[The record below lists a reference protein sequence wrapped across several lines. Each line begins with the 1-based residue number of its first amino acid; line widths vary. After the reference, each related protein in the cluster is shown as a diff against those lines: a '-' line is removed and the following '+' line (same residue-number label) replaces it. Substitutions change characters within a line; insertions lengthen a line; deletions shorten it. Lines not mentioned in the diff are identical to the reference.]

1 MEKAAEELS
10 KIRFA
15 TEPLPTLLGPLLALK
30 SMVETQGLL
39 AMDAIVPRIDH
50 PVFRNLLS
58 EASEGLPPVRLIV
71 LGLEAAVATASADE
85 KTRIGLF
92 TLFSLLLQSADKD
105 AESLLRRC
113 MQGTSPLRAI
123 AETLIKIYTPFHWK
137 RLQGL
142 ESELQ
147 DVVNSGCS
155 GDAHT
160 LYDGAL
166 VVLGLDELDN
176 AIESLDWFRSR
187 FGQLHPFLWAF
198 QNYLETQ
205 EVERAGEEG
214 LLGAIGFGFLSQ
226 ADMPA
231 AFKALTELRVSG
243 RLGPFTA
250 FLLGMLYLYH
260 EESVPYD
267 PKTAFLLFKA
277 AAGKGL
283 PLAAEWYAKFL
294 ESSEVPA
301 FPGRAVP
308 SEVSGGEVFS
318 ADELTQ
324 LLGAISPPDAGTGMP
339 ARPDWYDPETAA
351 TVRHNTAPGWSAPL
365 LEAQARRAASLGN
378 AADAWEHIRHG
389 AVLGER
395 WAVSTVVG
403 AWAGDSGG
411 VLPDQAD
418 KRALLRDTIRNDRRS
433 RPILALA
440 GRFHEHQEALSK
452 LAGALDSG
460 AEVPH
465 DPILVNRIRMELAS
479 FKQKH
484 EAAGGLSQADIDK
497 MLKG

>member
-1 MEKAAEELS
+1 MEKASEELS
-10 KIRFA
+10 KVRFA
-15 TEPLPTLLGPLLALK
+15 TEPLPTLLRPLMALK
-30 SMVETQGLL
+30 SMAQTQGLL
-39 AMDAIVPRIDH
+39 AMDAIAPRIEH
-50 PVFRNLLS
+50 PVFRRLLL

-71 LGLEAAVATASADE
+71 SGLESAASATSADE

-105 AESLLRRC
+105 TESILQKC

-123 AETLIKIYTPFHWK
+123 AETLVKIYTPFHWR

-147 DVVNSGCS
+147 DVIDSGCS
-155 GDAHT
+155 RDAHT
-160 LYDGAL
+160 LYDGAM

-176 AIESLDWFRSR
+176 AIAALEWFRSR
-187 FGQLHPFLWAF
+187 FGQFHPFLWAF

-231 AFKALTELRVSG
+231 AFKALTELRVTG

-267 PKTAFLLFKA
+267 PKAAFLLFKA

-324 LLGAISPPDAGTGMP
+324 LLGAISPPDTGKAMP

-351 TVRHNTAPGWSAPL
+351 SVRHTTAPGWSVPL
-365 LEAQARRAASLGN
+365 LEAHARRAASLGD
-378 AADAWEHIRHG
+378 AALAWEHIKHG
-389 AVLGER
+389 AVLGAS

-403 AWAGDSGG
+403 AWAGEAGG
-411 VLPDQAD
+411 VLPEQAD
-418 KRALLRDTIRNDRRS
+418 KRTLLRDTILHDRRS

-440 GRFHEHQEALSK
+440 GRSHEHQEALSK
-452 LAGALDSG
+452 LAAAS
-460 AEVPH
+460 H
-465 DPILVNRIRMELAS
+465 DPMLVKRIRMELAS
-479 FKQKH
+479 FKQQH